1 MVIKLWY
8 TSKGEELS
16 CFEGYSARG
25 VSIITWECTL
35 CQRSLRCSTALRM
48 NLVGSYTHRVLRMN
62 IVDLGTCVP
71 WLPRCVQ

>member
-48 NLVGSYTHRVLRMN
+48 NLVGSYAQSFTHEYSG
-62 IVDLGTCVP
+62 LGHV
-71 WLPRCVQ
+71 RAVAA